1 MSLPLMCRNLLL
13 GAVLAAAAA
22 WAADPPRQGLLS
34 LGRAVSPPQIDGVL
48 DDVLWRESVQLGPF
62 MLTGNGGPAKEQTTA
77 QLGYDDGFLY
87 LGIRAEAFCL
97 QPETNQT
104 HAFLKNATV
113 QDDEA
118 ILKDDCIVFIVS
130 LGDTEPVMYDF
141 FINANGAV
149 LDSRGRGPDY
159 WGTRDLGWNAGLRCQ
174 TRVESGY
181 WTFEAAIPLAAL
193 GLAGETKPACRFLV
207 GRIEKRSSETS
218 AWQHLSRAFHI
229 DDDWST
235 LQFAGQV
242 PAIGRIDLPEFHSS
256 RNVSTLIL
264 SQPWPTPLRWQQLLH
279 RQNGAAVTDQ
289 VDIPANAPAQRW
301 EMPVTLAD
309 QEPFAFQLSLSS
321 PDGELFLATPRYAV
335 KPSFTDLVCLDP
347 VTAIRRNGQPVE
359 GSGFALQP
367 GANRLEVEVPAGQK
381 LRFEI
386 GAYHFELDD
395 TWKQDGNVYRKTLFL
410 DQTVL
415 WPNWKAQ
422 ALNLCPGQ
430 GQQLL
435 FWPNGLPEVDLANGY
450 KLFLEVPD
458 GCELRGA
465 SGYYKLQRVE
475 LKELGLTDGY
485 RRYELL
491 FPEVKKYTESTLAE
505 LHRWCAVLLM
515 PTPRWNGGGELRFQ
529 AATPDHQAQEIP
541 QRVPLVALP
550 PVNGRQPK
558 NIFFQ
563 LWTGWLRSMD
573 DIDLR
578 DQIYATYLPAGITE
592 ASAPAIAGLKTF
604 SLINLETW
612 NIDLK
617 SWLAQGDDYHLLQM
631 DGKRHRHYPCSGR
644 MLYTPE
650 GRAAIAQAAKAWQE
664 KNQVDHCN
672 FDFEGSVWGNC
683 LSCFCPLCLEQFA
696 NAHQIK
702 TMPTPE
708 QLKTAH
714 EKEWVAWMNKKM
726 AELTVLLRD
735 GVKSARPD
743 VVFSVYTGYHGE
755 DTKRRYGVDWEML
768 RGKIDLG
775 MCGYGYNANLLQAT
789 KDALA
794 PTPMATG
801 VILHPYTSKITTYP
815 TFWSQ
820 AEILQHLLVG
830 RVGLLF
836 YDYPSMDGRSFYNIG
851 EITRLA
857 ADYEELILKGQRAE
871 ADFPLLKGPGG
882 DDYQVLRHAGQT
894 MIMLMNRSRKPAA
907 YQLDAKAPAL
917 AGKTLRDYY
926 AGQAGVMA
934 GDIAPGGVRVLIVP

>member
-1 MSLPLMCRNLLL
+1 MALRRLFSCFLL
-13 GAVLAAAAA
+13 GAALAAGSLWSTEA
-22 WAADPPRQGLLS
+22 PRQGLLR
-34 LGRAVSPPQIDGVL
+34 LGQAAAGPRLDGVL
-48 DDVLWRESVQLGPF
+48 DDAFWQHCVQLGPF
-62 MLTGNGGPAKEQTTA
+62 MLTANGGPAKEQTFA
-77 QLGYDDGFLY
+77 QLGYDANFLY

-97 QPETNQT
+97 QTETNQT
-104 HAFLKNATV
+104 HAFLKNATAH
-113 QDDEA
+113 DDQA

-130 LGDTEPVMYDF
+130 HGDNEPVMYDF

-159 WGTRDLGWNAGLRCQ
+159 WGTRDLGWSAGLRCQ
-174 TRVESGY
+174 TKVESGY
-181 WTFEAAIPLAAL
+181 WTIEAAIPLAAI
-193 GLAGETKPACRFLV
+193 GLAGNTRPDCRFLV

-235 LQFAGQV
+235 LLLADQA
-242 PAIGRIDLPEFHSS
+242 PAIGRLTLPAFRSS
-256 RNVSTLIL
+256 RNSCSLVLN
-264 SQPWPTPLRWQQLLH
+264 QPWPAPLRWQHKLH
-279 RQNGAAVTDQ
+279 RQDGKIVAEHL
-289 VDIPANAPAQRW
+289 DIPANAPSQSW
-301 EMPVTLAD
+301 SMPVTLTD
-309 QEPFAFQLSLSS
+309 QAPFSFQLSLQS
-321 PDGELFLATPRYAV
+321 PDGDLFLATPRYAFR
-335 KPSFTDLVCLDP
+335 PAFTDLVCLDP
-347 VTAIRRNGQPVE
+347 ATALRLNGQPAD
-359 GSGFALQP
+359 GRAMALQP
-367 GANRLEVEVPAGQK
+367 GANRLEAEAPAGQK

-386 GAYHFELDD
+386 GSYRFELDD
-395 TWKQDGNVYRKTLFL
+395 TWKHEQGVHRKTLFL
-410 DQTVL
+410 NQTVL

-422 ALNLCPGQ
+422 ALHLCPGQ

-435 FWPNGLPEVDLANGY
+435 FWPNGLPDVDLGQGY
-450 KLFLEVPD
+450 KLILEVPVD
-458 GCELRGA
+458 CELLGA
-465 SGYYKLQRVE
+465 SGYYKLQAVE
-475 LKELGLTDGY
+475 LKELGLVDNC
-485 RRYELL
+485 RRYELH
-491 FPEVKKYTESTLAE
+491 FPGVRKYTESTLAE

-515 PTPRWNGGGELRFQ
+515 PSPSWSGGGELRFY
-529 AATPDHQAQEIP
+529 AATPDHHAQEIP

-573 DIDLR
+573 DLDLR
-578 DQIYATYLPAGITE
+578 SRIYATYLPAGITE
-592 ASAPAIAGLKTF
+592 ASAPAIPGLKSF

-617 SWLAQGDDYHLLQM
+617 AWLAQSDEYRLMQM
-631 DGKRHRHYPCSGR
+631 DGKRHRYYPCSGR
-644 MLYTPE
+644 LLYTPE
-650 GRAAIAQAAKAWQE
+650 GRAALTQAANAWQK

-672 FDFEGSVWGNC
+672 LDFEGAVWSNC

-696 NAHQIK
+696 RQHQLAAI
-702 TMPTPE
+702 PTPE
-708 QLKTAH
+708 QLQNTH
-714 EKEWVAWMNKKM
+714 EQQWVAWMNKKM
-726 AELTVLLRD
+726 ADYTVLLRD

-775 MCGYGYNANLLQAT
+775 MCGYGYNAKLLQAT

-794 PTPMATG
+794 PTPMANG

-815 TFWSQ
+815 TSWSQ

-857 ADYEELILKGQRAE
+857 ADFEELILKGQRVEAE
-871 ADFPLLKGPGG
+871 FPLLKGPGG
-882 DDYQVLRHAGQT
+882 DNYQALRHGRQT
-894 MIMLMNRSRKPAA
+894 MLMLMNRGRQAVP
-907 YQLDAKAPAL
+907 YQLDAAAAPL

-926 AGQAGVMA
+926 TGQVGAITGEV
-934 GDIAPGGVRVLIVP
+934 APGGVRVLLVQ